1 MSKRYF
7 CFVFVAMCHTSL
19 SGCAILTYDVKP
31 EAAWKAPNTA
41 ISQPELF
48 YRIDEVQGISFG
60 GEQALRESI
69 LEKHFSRAE
78 FRPEPPPTGA
88 WLRVSTQWLPP
99 SIASLV
105 WGYIAL
111 STLFILPAY
120 SDTSGFVVR
129 YL

>member
-48 YRIDEVQGISFG
+48 YRIDDVQGISFG

-69 LEKHFSRAE
+69 LEGQHFARGE
-78 FRPEPPPTGA
+78 FRPEPPPSGA

-99 SIASLV
+99 SIGSLV

-120 SDTSGFVVR
+120 SDTSG
-129 YL
+129 